1 MEPTISTRKADKQ
14 MSQRITT
21 NTNYTSLARI
31 GTRTNPRNL
40 VALRTAESDTIGV
53 NVEQSASKK
62 AVRMEMF
69 VPITRSRKGSRR
81 AARLS
86 LTGRQARELYET
98 LDRFYNTR
106 NDS

>member
-1 MEPTISTRKADKQ
+1 
-14 MSQRITT
+14 MSQRTTT
-21 NTNYTSLARI
+21 NNSYTSLARI

-40 VALRTAESDTIGV
+40 VTLTTAEADTIGV
-53 NVEQSASKK
+53 NVEQAASKK
-62 AVRMEMF
+62 AVRMEMV

-86 LTGRQARELYET
+86 LSGRQARELYET

-106 NDS
+106 DDG